1 MIADSARG
9 FSDETAIPVIGMQ
22 PISDLDFSWQFR
34 VMVKTTV
41 ADDRVFSFWNDGKLR
56 RNAGA
61 IPADNFLDESD
72 RLLAF
77 GENA

>member
-1 MIADSARG
+1 VIANSARG
-9 FSDETAIPVIGMQ
+9 FGDEAAIPVIGMQ
-22 PISDLDFSWQFR
+22 PIPDLDLSWQFS

-41 ADDRVFSFWNDGKLR
+41 ADDRVFSLWNDGKLR
-56 RNAGA
+56 GNAGA

-72 RLLAF
+72 RLFAF